1 MTVSPSPVWVF
12 ADETGDVGRALGSSR
27 YLIVAVVLTRNP
39 RSLRKTVTK
48 TRKHLRKKL
57 RNVPEL
63 KAWHTPKKVVA
74 RFLRYIAELD
84 VEIVAV
90 VLDKHTASARPDSED
105 WYRLAC
111 AEAVRHCVERYAW
124 LKLAVDRRYTNE
136 TLRDKLEQS
145 IFVGAASTSERTTV
159 GLIRIEQLDS
169 VQEKGIQAADAVVWS
184 LGQKYERGDDELYN
198 IIKDKIIVEEVL
210 KE

>member
-1 MTVSPSPVWVF
+1 MVVSPSPVWAF
-12 ADETGDVGRALGSSR
+12 ADETGDVGRAPGSSR
-27 YLIVAVVLTRNP
+27 YLIVAIVLTRNP
-39 RSLRKTVTK
+39 WPLRKAVTK

-74 RFLRYIAELD
+74 RLLRYIAELD

-90 VLDKHTASARPDSED
+90 VLDKHTASVHPESED
-105 WYRLAC
+105 RYRLTC
-111 AEAVRHCVERYAW
+111 AEAVWHCVERYTW
-124 LKLAVDRRYTNE
+124 LKLAIDRRYTNE
-136 TLRDKLEQS
+136 ILRDKLEQS
-145 IFVGAASTSERTTV
+145 IFVRAASASERTTV
-159 GLIRIEQLDS
+159 GLIRIEHLDS
-169 VQEKGIQAADAVVWS
+169 TQEKGIQAADAVVWS

-210 KE
+210 RE

>member
-1 MTVSPSPVWVF
+1 MAVLPSPVWAF
-12 ADETGDVGRALGSSR
+12 ADETGDVGRAPGSSR
-27 YLIVAVVLTRNP
+27 YLIVAIVLTRNP
-39 RSLRKTVTK
+39 RLLRKTVTK

-57 RNVPEL
+57 KNIPEL
-63 KAWHTPKKVVA
+63 KAKRTPKKIVA

-90 VLDKHTASARPDSED
+90 VLDKHTASVRLDAED
-105 WYRLAC
+105 WYRQTC
-111 AEAVRHCVERYAW
+111 AEAIRHCVERYTW
-124 LKLAVDRRYTNE
+124 LKLAADRRYTNQN
-136 TLRDKLEQS
+136 LRDRLEQS
-145 IFVGAASTSERTTV
+145 ILVRAGSASERTTL
-159 GLIRIEQLDS
+159 GLIRVEQSDS

-210 KE
+210 RK